1 MDFQDISPYSDH
13 EVKGQI
19 KNLLNNKSFFKQLA
33 KFLFPTS
40 SKILP
45 GLVEMYIKSKFR
57 ASFESVSNIREFQSA
72 LAPYVK
78 TMIDKTTDGF
88 SFSGKENLSSV
99 PSVYIGNHRDIA
111 LDAAFLNFLLYEQK
125 KETLRIAIGDN
136 LLDGNFAET
145 IMRLNKSFVVH
156 RDIQGI
162 KETLRRLTK
171 LSTYIDH
178 SLFRDNESIWI
189 AQKEG
194 RANDGNDF
202 SDVAV
207 LKMLYLCK
215 RKELSFSEWVKKI
228 NFIPVSISYEY
239 DPLDITKASGWDL
252 QEEMSLEEINES
264 DLHEL
269 ATGLFSNKG
278 RVHLHICEPVNYEGN
293 DIEELSRMI
302 EHEILLN
309 YKIWPTSHIAAK
321 ELSNEGFDFNI
332 FDENLIDS
340 NQETKFLNRFNGI
353 EEHIRKECLE
363 TYVRPMVNKK
373 KARSNSDLLY

>member
-1 MDFQDISPYSDH
+1 MDFTDIRPYSDKEVH
-13 EVKGQI
+13 EQI

-40 SKILP
+40 SKIFP
-45 GLVEMYIKSKFR
+45 GLVEMFIKGKFR

-99 PSVYIGNHRDIA
+99 PTIYVGNHRDIA
-111 LDAAFLNFLLYEQK
+111 LDAAFLNFFLYEQNK
-125 KETLRIAIGDN
+125 KTLRIAIGDN
-136 LLDGNFAET
+136 LLDGSFAET
-145 IMRLNKSFVVH
+145 LLRLNKSFVVH
-156 RDIQGI
+156 RDIHGI
-162 KETLRRLTK
+162 KETLKRLTK
-171 LSTYIDH
+171 LSTYIDQ
-178 SLFRDNESIWI
+178 SLFIENESIWI
-189 AQKEG
+189 AQREG

-228 NFIPVSISYEY
+228 NIIPVSISYEY
-239 DPLDITKASGWDL
+239 DPLDVIKARGWDHHKK
-252 QEEMSLEEINES
+252 MSLEEINES

-269 ATGLFSNKG
+269 ATGLFGDKG
-278 RVHLHICEPVNYEGN
+278 RVHLHICDPINYQGD
-293 DIEELSRMI
+293 DIEELSNMI
-302 EHEILLN
+302 EQKILSN

-321 ELSNEGFDFNI
+321 ELTREGYDFNF

-340 NQETKFLNRFNGI
+340 NQETKFLNRFNRI
-353 EEHIRKECLE
+353 EEHVRKECLE
-363 TYVRPMVNKK
+363 TYIRPMVNKK
-373 KARSNSDLLY
+373 KARS

>member
-1 MDFQDISPYSDH
+1 MDFKDISPYSDH

-40 SKILP
+40 SKFLP
-45 GLVEMYIKSKFR
+45 GLVEVFIKGKFR
-57 ASFESVSNIREFQSA
+57 ASFQSASNIREFQSA

-78 TMIDKTTDGF
+78 TMIEKTTDGF
-88 SFSGKENLSSV
+88 TSSGKENLSSV

-111 LDAAFLNFLLYEQK
+111 LDAAFLNFLLYEQN

-136 LLDGNFAET
+136 LLDGSFAET

-156 RDIQGI
+156 RDIHGI
-162 KETLRRLTK
+162 KETLRKLTK

-178 SLFRDNESIWI
+178 SLFNDNESIWI

-215 RKELSFSEWVKKI
+215 RKELSFFEWVKKI

-239 DPLDITKASGWDL
+239 DPLDISKASGWDHH
-252 QEEMSLEEINES
+252 EEMSLEEINES
-264 DLHEL
+264 DLYEL
-269 ATGLFSNKG
+269 ATGLFGYKG
-278 RVHLHICEPVNYEGN
+278 RVHLHICDPIDYQGD
-293 DIEELSRMI
+293 DIAELSSMI
-302 EHEILLN
+302 EQKILSN

-321 ELSNEGFDFNI
+321 ELSSESSDFNF
-332 FDENLIDS
+332 FDENLIDL
-340 NQETKFLNRFNGI
+340 NQESKFLNRFNGI
-353 EEHIRKECLE
+353 EERVRKECLE

-373 KARSNSDLLY
+373 KARG